1 MNVSDIR
8 NMQATQSLFWLVA
21 MCVTAGVFVASIFLA
36 FQGGKLLDRM
46 LLWIDARKERAALK
60 TPAYNGN
67 SRLAS
72 PYNLNGYKMR

>member
-1 MNVSDIR
+1 
-8 NMQATQSLFWLVA
+8 
-21 MCVTAGVFVASIFLA
+21 
-36 FQGGKLLDRM
+36 M